1 MVPSEDKG
9 ITHVTWILK
18 VISCFKLLSLTG
30 IIWQLPPWPCSIP
43 QHPNKTW
50 LALSFNFHCEPL
62 TEDKSVRE
70 WWTSVKVCVET
81 AVHMARGVRWNFGNQ
96 FFKSSW
102 ALCNSIFCPHH
113 SDSPSFFFSSLL
125 WLLFLN
131 GKEKWEHSFHF
142 LIQKSSLVSNPNPGT
157 QLGSSLAHKQEFRIQ
172 RPSHRPWEWKE
183 FAGRDGQGW
192 GQRKCFYFILRLI
205 CILLLEKKLMM
216 NRIDPGEFDWSW

>member
-172 RPSHRPWEWKE
+172 RPSHRLLRVEGVRRK
-183 FAGRDGQGW
+183 GW
-192 GQRKCFYFILRLI
+192 PGVGTAEMFLFYIAVDMHFITRKKIND
-205 CILLLEKKLMM
+205 E
-216 NRIDPGEFDWSW
+216 